1 MPTSFVISSSA
12 PSISGE
18 SSSVVSA
25 PARSLHI
32 ALLGYRSHP
41 HVGGQGIYLRYLS
54 RALLARGHNVDI
66 ISGPPYPEVDTG
78 VRLIPLPSLDLYAHP
93 NPHRALRIQHLSS
106 FTDVYEWWSKLS
118 GSFAEPYCF
127 GRRLVKY
134 FKEHKPTYDIVH
146 DNQCLAYGLLAL
158 QNAGYPLVAT
168 IHHPITQDRQLAIN
182 AASSRSHK
190 WLVKRWYSFIDMQ
203 LRVVKKLNHIVTVS
217 EQSRKDIAADF
228 AVDANAI
235 RVIGNGVDTS
245 VFKPIESIMPN
256 PYRLVTTA
264 SSDQPLKGLSI
275 LLEAFAQAQ
284 KQLPLLE
291 LVVIGKLNPDGETA
305 KQLARLQ
312 LSSKVIFK
320 SNLTTEALV
329 EEYAQ
334 ARCAIVPSLYEG
346 FGLPAAEALAC
357 AKPLIC
363 SDGGALPEV
372 VADAA
377 LLVTAGSV
385 DEMKTAIM
393 QLMTDDIFC
402 RQLAEKARLRSVQ
415 QLNWDKVAEK
425 LEAYYFSILN
435 KD

>member
-1 MPTSFVISSSA
+1 MSTSFAVSSSA
-12 PSISGE
+12 PHISGE
-18 SSSVVSA
+18 SSSLVSA

-66 ISGPPYPEVDTG
+66 ISGPPYPEIDAG

-106 FTDVYEWWSKLS
+106 FTDIYEWWSKLS

-146 DNQCLAYGLLAL
+146 DNQCLAYGLLEL
-158 QNAGYPLVAT
+158 QKLGYPLVVT
-168 IHHPITQDRQLAIN
+168 IHHPITQDRQLAID
-182 AASSRSHK
+182 AAASRSHK

-203 LRVVKKLNHIVTVS
+203 LKVVKKLTHIVTVS
-217 EQSRKDIAADF
+217 EQSRKDIATDF
-228 AVDANAI
+228 SIDINSIQVM
-235 RVIGNGVDTS
+235 GNGVDTA
-245 VFKPIESIMPN
+245 VFNPIDSITPN

-284 KQLPLLE
+284 EQLPLLE

-305 KQLARLQ
+305 KQLARLH

-329 EEYAQ
+329 EEYAH

-372 VADAA
+372 VEDAA
-377 LLVTAGSV
+377 LLVKAGSV
-385 DEMKTAIM
+385 DEMKAAIM

-415 QLNWDKVAEK
+415 QLSWDKVAEK